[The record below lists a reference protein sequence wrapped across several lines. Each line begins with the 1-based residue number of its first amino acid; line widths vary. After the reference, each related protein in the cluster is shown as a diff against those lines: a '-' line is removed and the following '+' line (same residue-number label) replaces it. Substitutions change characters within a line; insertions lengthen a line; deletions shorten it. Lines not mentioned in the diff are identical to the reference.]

1 MQEWDPEHFTSFEQ
15 LCEVTLAAVR
25 EKTEA
30 EQIYL
35 WLRAP
40 TPQLY
45 CYRPELGLLCL
56 HADALTSLALP
67 IPFIERSLALCQLL
81 VEPVT
86 AAEALWESVEPEAPR
101 LRASFPLKRYQGLEA
116 AVYLETRRRLDRL
129 PRRHQQS
136 IQLLMH
142 YLAAE
147 LDGRRLASQ
156 VDLERDQRL
165 HTQADLVRSQA
176 LQDAFLSM
184 LQALHLVGVQLSR
197 CDSEE
202 RLLHDAVALARQELQ
217 FDRIAIFLIDQECK
231 TMRGTWGTNEAGEL
245 VDERHFVSAIPEH
258 PTVQE
263 ALRRKDFV
271 LVLEDAPLY
280 YEQQEVGRG
289 WNAMVSLW
297 DGTTPIGWIAADNL
311 LWRRPLKAYQSEIFK
326 QYAAVLSQL
335 LIRQRTQATL
345 ERFNRELEQRVQE
358 RTRQLADTNRAL
370 EEANRRLSLLS
381 LEDPLTG
388 IANRRQW
395 DITMEREWERARRH
409 QGVLAVLMID
419 VDEFKS
425 YNDHF
430 GHGKG
435 DQCLQRVAALLQE
448 TERRRTNL
456 VARYGGEEFVIL
468 LCAPQPGEAERLA
481 DQIHQGLERLQI
493 AHPASRV
500 TEMLTVSIGFSYLIP
515 SSDKG
520 WQTLTEQADQ
530 ALYHAKSRGR
540 ACTLAYRAEVEPLIT
555 PQ

>member
-1 MQEWDPEHFTSFEQ
+1 MEEWDPEHFTSFEH
-15 LCEVTLAAVR
+15 LCEVTLSAVR

-45 CYRPELGLLCL
+45 HYRPEQGLLCL
-56 HADALTSLALP
+56 SADILSSLELP
-67 IPFIERSLALCQLL
+67 ILFIERSLALGQLL
-81 VEPVT
+81 VEPI
-86 AAEALWESVEPEAPR
+86 APNRAIWERESVEPEIPR
-101 LRASFPLKRYQGLEA
+101 LRASFPLKRHKGLEA
-116 AVYLETRRRLDRL
+116 VVYLETRRRLDRL
-129 PRRHQQS
+129 PRRQQQS

-147 LDGRRLASQ
+147 LESRRLAGQ

-176 LQDAFLSM
+176 LQDSFLSM
-184 LQALHLVGVQLSR
+184 LQALHQVGVKLSR
-197 CDSEE
+197 CESED

-217 FDRIAIFLIDQECK
+217 FDRIAIFLTDSEFK
-231 TMRGTWGTNEAGEL
+231 TMHGTWGTNEAGEL
-245 VDERHFVSAIPEH
+245 IDERHFISPIPDH

-263 ALRRKDFV
+263 ALRRKDYV
-271 LVLEDAPLY
+271 LVLEDTPLY
-280 YEQQEVGRG
+280 YEKQEVGRG

-297 DGTTPIGWIAADNL
+297 DGSTPIGWIAADNL

-326 QYAAVLSQL
+326 QYSAVLSQL
-335 LIRQRTQATL
+335 LIRQRTQEKL
-345 ERFNRELEQRVQE
+345 ERFNRELELRVQE

-435 DQCLQRVAALLQE
+435 DQCLQRVAALLQD

-468 LCAPQPGEAERLA
+468 LCSPQPGEAERLA
-481 DQIHQGLERLQI
+481 EQIHHGLDALQI
-493 AHPASRV
+493 PHPASRV
-500 TEMLTVSIGFSYLIP
+500 AATLTVSIGFSYLVP
-515 SSDKG
+515 SSDKE

-530 ALYHAKSRGR
+530 ALYHAKSQGR
-540 ACTLAYRAEVEPLIT
+540 ACTLAYR
-555 PQ
+555 

>member
-40 TPQLY
+40 APQLY

-56 HADALTSLALP
+56 HADALTSLDLP
-67 IPFIERSLALCQLL
+67 LAFIERSLVLCQLL

-86 AAEALWESVEPEAPR
+86 PANGLWESVEPEAPR
-101 LRASFPLKRYQGLEA
+101 LRASFPLKRHQGLEA
-116 AVYLETRRRLDRL
+116 VVYLETRRRLDRL

-184 LQALHLVGVQLSR
+184 LQALHQVGVRLSR

-217 FDRIAIFLIDQECK
+217 FDRIAIFLIDHECK
-231 TMRGTWGTNEAGEL
+231 TMHGTWGTNEAGEL

-263 ALRRKDFV
+263 ALRRKDYV

-326 QYAAVLSQL
+326 QYAAMLSQL

-395 DITMEREWERARRH
+395 DLTMEREWERARRH

-435 DQCLQRVAALLQE
+435 DQCLQRVATLLQE
-448 TERRRTNL
+448 AERRRTNL

-481 DQIHQGLERLQI
+481 EQIHRALAELQI

-500 TEMLTVSIGFSYLIP
+500 AEVLTVSIGFSYLIP
-515 SSDKG
+515 SADKG

-530 ALYHAKSRGR
+530 ALYHAKSQGR
-540 ACTLAYRAEVEPLIT
+540 ACTLAYR
-555 PQ
+555 

>member
-1 MQEWDPEHFTSFEQ
+1 MQEWDPEHFTSFEH

-45 CYRPELGLLCL
+45 HYRPEQGLLCL
-56 HADALTSLALP
+56 SADLLSSLDLP
-67 IPFIERSLALCQLL
+67 LLFIERSLDLGQLL
-81 VEPVT
+81 VEPI
-86 AAEALWESVEPEAPR
+86 APSSAIWESVEPEAPR
-101 LRASFPLKRYQGLEA
+101 LRACFPLKRHKGLEA
-116 AVYLETRRRLDRL
+116 VVYLETRRRLDRL
-129 PRRHQQS
+129 PRRQQQS

-147 LDGRRLASQ
+147 LESRRLAGQ
-156 VDLERDQRL
+156 VDLERDQRI
-165 HTQADLVRSQA
+165 HTQADLVHSHA
-176 LQDAFLSM
+176 LQDSFLSM
-184 LQALHLVGVQLSR
+184 LQALHLVGVKLSR
-197 CDSEE
+197 CDSED
-202 RLLHDAVALARQELQ
+202 RLLHDAVVLARQELQ
-217 FDRIAIFLIDQECK
+217 FDRIAIFLTDSEFK
-231 TMRGTWGTNEAGEL
+231 TMHGTWGTNEAGEL
-245 VDERHFVSAIPEH
+245 IDERHFISPIPEH

-263 ALRRKDFV
+263 ALRRKDYV
-271 LVLEDAPLY
+271 LVLEDTPLY
-280 YEQQEVGRG
+280 YEKQEVGRG

-297 DGTTPIGWIAADNL
+297 DGGTPIGWIAADNL

-335 LIRQRTQATL
+335 LIRQRTQAAL
-345 ERFNRELEQRVQE
+345 ERFNRDLELRVQE

-481 DQIHQGLERLQI
+481 EQIHQGLETLQI
-493 AHPASRV
+493 PHPASRV
-500 TEMLTVSIGFSYLIP
+500 AATLTVSIGFSYLIP

-530 ALYHAKSRGR
+530 ALYHAKSQGR
-540 ACTLAYRAEVEPLIT
+540 ACTLAYR
-555 PQ
+555 

>member
-1 MQEWDPEHFTSFEQ
+1 MQEWDPEHFTSFEH

-40 TPQLY
+40 APQLY
-45 CYRPELGLLCL
+45 CYRPESGLLCL
-56 HADALTSLALP
+56 AADTLPTLP
-67 IPFIERSLALCQLL
+67 ISFIERSLVLGQLL
-81 VEPVT
+81 VEPV
-86 AAEALWESVEPEAPR
+86 AQARGLWENVEPEAPR
-101 LRASFPLKRYQGLEA
+101 LRVSFPLKRHQGLEA
-116 AVYLETRRRLDRL
+116 VVYLETRRRLDRL
-129 PRRHQQS
+129 PMRHQQS

-156 VDLERDQRL
+156 VDRERDQRL
-165 HTQADLVRSQA
+165 STQADLVRSQA
-176 LQDAFLSM
+176 LQDAFLNM
-184 LQALHLVGVQLSR
+184 LQALHQVGVKLSG
-197 CDSEE
+197 CDNED
-202 RLLHDAVALARQELQ
+202 RLLHDAVVLAREELQ
-217 FDRIAIFLIDQECK
+217 FDRVAIFLIDSDLK
-231 TMRGTWGTNEAGEL
+231 TMQGTWGTNEAGEL
-245 VDERHFVSAIPEH
+245 TNERHFVTPIPEH

-263 ALRRKDFV
+263 ALRRKDYV

-335 LIRQRTQATL
+335 LIRQRTQAKL
-345 ERFNRELEQRVQE
+345 ERFNRELELRVQE

-481 DQIHQGLERLQI
+481 EQIHQGLSRLQI
-493 AHPASRV
+493 PHPASQV
-500 TEMLTVSIGFSYLIP
+500 EPHLTVSIGFSYLIP

-540 ACTLAYRAEVEPLIT
+540 ACTLAYLVDAVPVIA
-555 PQ
+555 PH

>member
-40 TPQLY
+40 APQLY

-56 HADALTSLALP
+56 HADALTSLDLP
-67 IPFIERSLALCQLL
+67 LAFIERSLVLCQLL

-86 AAEALWESVEPEAPR
+86 PVNGLWESVEPEAPR
-101 LRASFPLKRYQGLEA
+101 LRASFPLKRHQGLEA
-116 AVYLETRRRLDRL
+116 VVYLETRRRLDRL

-184 LQALHLVGVQLSR
+184 LQALHQVGVRLSR

-217 FDRIAIFLIDQECK
+217 FDRIAIFLIDHECK
-231 TMRGTWGTNEAGEL
+231 TMHGTWGTNEAGEL

-263 ALRRKDFV
+263 ALRRKDYV

-395 DITMEREWERARRH
+395 DLTMEREWERARRH

-435 DQCLQRVAALLQE
+435 DQCLQRVATLLQE
-448 TERRRTNL
+448 AERRRTNL

-481 DQIHQGLERLQI
+481 EQIHRALAELQI

-500 TEMLTVSIGFSYLIP
+500 AEVLTVSIGFSYLIP
-515 SSDKG
+515 SADKG

-530 ALYHAKSRGR
+530 ALYHAKSQGR
-540 ACTLAYRAEVEPLIT
+540 ACTLAYR
-555 PQ
+555 

>member
-40 TPQLY
+40 APQLY

-56 HADALTSLALP
+56 HADALTSLDLP
-67 IPFIERSLALCQLL
+67 LAFIERSLVLCQLL

-86 AAEALWESVEPEAPR
+86 PANGLWESVEPEAPR
-101 LRASFPLKRYQGLEA
+101 LRASFPLKRHQGLEA
-116 AVYLETRRRLDRL
+116 VVYLETRRRLDRL

-184 LQALHLVGVQLSR
+184 LQALHQVGVRLSR

-217 FDRIAIFLIDQECK
+217 FDRIAIFLIDHECK
-231 TMRGTWGTNEAGEL
+231 TMHGTWGTNEAGEL

-258 PTVQE
+258 PIVQE
-263 ALRRKDFV
+263 ALRRKDYV

-395 DITMEREWERARRH
+395 DLTMEREWERARRH

-448 TERRRTNL
+448 AERRRTNL

-481 DQIHQGLERLQI
+481 EQIHRALAELQI

-500 TEMLTVSIGFSYLIP
+500 AEVLTVSIGFSYLIP
-515 SSDKG
+515 SADKG

-530 ALYHAKSRGR
+530 ALYHAKSQGR
-540 ACTLAYRAEVEPLIT
+540 ACTLAYR
-555 PQ
+555 

>member
-1 MQEWDPEHFTSFEQ
+1 MKEWDPEHFTSFEH

-45 CYRPELGLLCL
+45 HYRPEQGLLCL
-56 HADALTSLALP
+56 SADLLSSLDLP
-67 IPFIERSLALCQLL
+67 LLFIERSLDLGQLL
-81 VEPVT
+81 VEPIAPT
-86 AAEALWESVEPEAPR
+86 RAIWERESVEPEIPR
-101 LRASFPLKRYQGLEA
+101 LRASFPLKRHKGLEA
-116 AVYLETRRRLDRL
+116 VVYLETRRRLDRL
-129 PRRHQQS
+129 PRRQQQS

-147 LDGRRLASQ
+147 LESRRLAGQ
-156 VDLERDQRL
+156 VDLERDQRI

-176 LQDAFLSM
+176 LQDSFLSM
-184 LQALHLVGVQLSR
+184 LQALHQVGVKLSR
-197 CDSEE
+197 CDSED
-202 RLLHDAVALARQELQ
+202 RLLHDAVVLARQELQ
-217 FDRIAIFLIDQECK
+217 FDRIAIFLTDSQLK
-231 TMRGTWGTNEAGEL
+231 TMHGTWGTNEAGEL
-245 VDERHFVSAIPEH
+245 IDERHFISPIPDH

-263 ALRRKDFV
+263 ALRRKDYV
-271 LVLEDAPLY
+271 LVLEDTPLY
-280 YEQQEVGRG
+280 YEKQEVGRG

-297 DGTTPIGWIAADNL
+297 DGGTPIGWIAADNL

-335 LIRQRTQATL
+335 LIRQRTQAAL
-345 ERFNRELEQRVQE
+345 ERFNRDLELRVQE

-481 DQIHQGLERLQI
+481 EQIHQGLEALQI
-493 AHPASRV
+493 PHPASRV
-500 TEMLTVSIGFSYLIP
+500 AAALTVSIGFSYLIP

-530 ALYHAKSRGR
+530 ALYHAKSQGR
-540 ACTLAYRAEVEPLIT
+540 ACTLAYR
-555 PQ
+555 

>member
-1 MQEWDPEHFTSFEQ
+1 MQEWDPEHFTSFEH
-15 LCEVTLAAVR
+15 LCEVTLAAVS

-40 TPQLY
+40 VPQLY
-45 CYRPELGLLCL
+45 CYRPESGLLCL
-56 HADALTSLALP
+56 AADALSTLP
-67 IPFIERSLALCQLL
+67 LPVSFIERSLALGQLL
-81 VEPVT
+81 VEPVAPT
-86 AAEALWESVEPEAPR
+86 HGIWESVEPEAPR
-101 LRASFPLKRYQGLEA
+101 LRVSFPLKRHQGLEA
-116 AVYLETRRRLDRL
+116 VVYLETRRRIDRL
-129 PRRHQQS
+129 SNQKKQS

-147 LDGRRLASQ
+147 LEGRRLASQ
-156 VDLERDQRL
+156 VDRERDQRL
-165 HTQADLVRSQA
+165 NTQADLVRSQA
-176 LQDAFLSM
+176 LQDAFLHL
-184 LQALHLVGVQLSR
+184 LQALHEVGVRLSR
-197 CDSEE
+197 CDSEDQ
-202 RLLHDAVALARQELQ
+202 LLHDAVVLAREDLQ
-217 FDRIAIFLIDQECK
+217 FDRVAIFLIDNDRK
-231 TMRGTWGTNEAGEL
+231 TMHGTWGTNEAGEL
-245 VDERHFVSAIPEH
+245 TNERHFVTPIPEH

-263 ALRRKDFV
+263 ALRRKDYV

-297 DGTTPIGWIAADNL
+297 DGATPIGWIAADNL

-326 QYAAVLSQL
+326 QYAAMLSQL
-335 LIRQRTQATL
+335 LIRQRTQSAL

-435 DQCLQRVAALLQE
+435 DQCLQQVAALLQE

-468 LCAPQPGEAERLA
+468 LCAPQAGEAERLA
-481 DQIHQGLERLQI
+481 EQIHQGLNRLRI
-493 AHPASRV
+493 PHPASRV
-500 TEMLTVSIGFSYLIP
+500 ESHLTVSIGFSYLIP
-515 SSDKG
+515 SADKG

-540 ACTLAYRAEVEPLIT
+540 ACTLAYRVDSLVAPH
-555 PQ
+555 

>member
-1 MQEWDPEHFTSFEQ
+1 MQEWDPEHFTSFEH

-45 CYRPELGLLCL
+45 HYRPEQGLLCL
-56 HADALTSLALP
+56 SADLLSSLDLP
-67 IPFIERSLALCQLL
+67 LLFIERSLDLGQLL
-81 VEPVT
+81 VEPI
-86 AAEALWESVEPEAPR
+86 APSSAIWESVEPEAPR
-101 LRASFPLKRYQGLEA
+101 LRACFPLKRHKGLEA
-116 AVYLETRRRLDRL
+116 VVYLETRRRLDRL
-129 PRRHQQS
+129 PRRQQQS

-147 LDGRRLASQ
+147 LESRRLAGQ
-156 VDLERDQRL
+156 VDLERDQRI

-176 LQDAFLSM
+176 LQDSFLSM
-184 LQALHLVGVQLSR
+184 LQALHLVGVKLSR
-197 CDSEE
+197 CDSED
-202 RLLHDAVALARQELQ
+202 RLLHDAVVLARQELQ
-217 FDRIAIFLIDQECK
+217 FDRIAIFLTDSEFK
-231 TMRGTWGTNEAGEL
+231 TMHGTWGTNEAGEL
-245 VDERHFVSAIPEH
+245 IDERHFISPIPEH

-263 ALRRKDFV
+263 ALRRKDYV
-271 LVLEDAPLY
+271 LVLEDIPLY
-280 YEQQEVGRG
+280 YEKQEVGRG

-297 DGTTPIGWIAADNL
+297 DGGTPIGWIAADNL

-335 LIRQRTQATL
+335 LIRQRTQAAL
-345 ERFNRELEQRVQE
+345 ERFNRDLELRVQE

-481 DQIHQGLERLQI
+481 EQIHQGLEALQI
-493 AHPASRV
+493 PHPASRV
-500 TEMLTVSIGFSYLIP
+500 AATLTVSIGFSYLIP

-530 ALYHAKSRGR
+530 ALYHAKSQGR
-540 ACTLAYRAEVEPLIT
+540 ACTLAYR
-555 PQ
+555 